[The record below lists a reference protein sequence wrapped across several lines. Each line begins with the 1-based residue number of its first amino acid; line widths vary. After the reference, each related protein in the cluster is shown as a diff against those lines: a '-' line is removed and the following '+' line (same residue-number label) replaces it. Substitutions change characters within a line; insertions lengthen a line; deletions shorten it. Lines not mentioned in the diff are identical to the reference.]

1 MCKIRAL
8 AGRLATGSRSLAFDC
23 CSVIPAASPL
33 FHICAPASHRRA
45 REGLRLRWREM
56 TACPICDGVGL
67 VRVMNGAG
75 RWVSRPCECQQIERE
90 ERRIAAAHIPQRYR
104 DCTLDAFDP
113 SYPRADESLGRALLT
128 ARRFVE
134 AYPVD
139 TAGRGLLFVGT
150 AGLGKTHLAVGVL
163 QRLVRERGV
172 KGLFCDY
179 RELLK
184 NIQNSYNPQVKTTEL
199 ELLKP
204 VFAAEVL
211 VLDDLG
217 AQKPNEWV
225 WDTVALILN
234 TRYNDRQTT
243 IITTNYL
250 DLPAGAGTKFDKN
263 GVNPAI
269 IDDTLGDRI
278 GDRMRSRLAEM
289 CIRVEMKGE
298 DFRQS
303 VKRARFG

>member
-1 MCKIRAL
+1 MQMSTCK
-8 AGRLATGSRSLAFDC
+8 
-23 CSVIPAASPL
+23 
-33 FHICAPASHRRA
+33 
-45 REGLRLRWREM
+45 
-56 TACPICDGVGL
+56 ICDGIGL
-67 VRVMNGAG
+67 IQVVNKEG
-75 RWVSRPCECQQIERE
+75 RWVSRPCECQEAIRD
-90 ERRIAAAHIPQRYR
+90 ERRLTATRIPARYAQY
-104 DCTLDAFDP
+104 TLDGYETGFHGADP
-113 SYPRADESLGRALLT
+113 SLGRALLT
-128 ARRFVE
+128 ARKFVD

-139 TAGRGLLFVGT
+139 TAGKGLLFTGSIGV
-150 AGLGKTHLAVGVL
+150 GKTHLAVGVL
-163 QRLVRERGV
+163 RRLVLERGV

-184 NIQNSYNPQVKTTEL
+184 NIQNSYNPQVNTTEL

-234 TRYNDRQTT
+234 TRYNDKQTT
-243 IITTNYL
+243 IITTNYP
-250 DLPAGAGTKFDKN
+250 DLPAGAGFKADEKGNKPAKN
-263 GVNPAI
+263 E
-269 IDDTLGDRI
+269 DTLGDRI

-289 CIRVEMKGE
+289 CVRVDMVGE

>member
-1 MCKIRAL
+1 M
-8 AGRLATGSRSLAFDC
+8 SV
-23 CSVIPAASPL
+23 CS
-33 FHICAPASHRRA
+33 
-45 REGLRLRWREM
+45 
-56 TACPICDGVGL
+56 ICDGVGL
-67 VRVMNGAG
+67 VRVMDEAG
-75 RWVSRPCECQQIERE
+75 KWVSRPCECQDVERE
-90 ERRIAAAHIPQRYR
+90 QRRLAAARIPQRYR

-113 SYPRADESLGRALLT
+113 SYPRADDSLGRALLT

-139 TAGRGLLFVGT
+139 TAGRGLLLVGT
-150 AGLGKTHLAVGVL
+150 TGLGKTHLAVGVL

-172 KGLFCDY
+172 RGLFCDY

-184 NIQNSYNPQVKTTEL
+184 SIQNSYNPQVQTSEVDV
-199 ELLKP
+199 LKP

-217 AQKPNEWV
+217 AQKPSEWV

-243 IITTNYL
+243 IITTNYP
-250 DLPAGAGTKFDKN
+250 DLPAAGGNLTDIERAARE
-263 GVNPAI
+263 P
-269 IDDTLGDRI
+269 TLGDRI

-289 CIRVEMKGE
+289 CIRVEMRGD

>member
-1 MCKIRAL
+1 MRVVDT
-8 AGRLATGSRSLAFDC
+8 AG
-23 CSVIPAASPL
+23 
-33 FHICAPASHRRA
+33 
-45 REGLRLRWREM
+45 
-56 TACPICDGVGL
+56 
-67 VRVMNGAG
+67 N
-75 RWVSRPCECQQIERE
+75 WVSRVCECQEAERE
-90 ERRIAAAHIPQRYR
+90 KRRIQAAQIPARYR

-113 SYPRADESLGRALLT
+113 SYPGSDASLGRALRT
-128 ARRFVE
+128 ARDFAE
-134 AYPVD
+134 KYPVD

-150 AGLGKTHLAVGVL
+150 TGLGKTHLAVGIL
-163 QRLVRERGV
+163 RRLIQERGA

-184 NIQNSYNPQVKTTEL
+184 SIQHSYNPEVRTTEL

-243 IITTNYL
+243 IITTNYP
-250 DLPAGAGTKFDKN
+250 DQPAGS
-263 GVNPAI
+263 GVKIDRSGAKAAI
-269 IDDTLGDRI
+269 LEDTLGDRI

-289 CIRVEMKGE
+289 CVRVEMRGD

>member
-1 MCKIRAL
+1 M
-8 AGRLATGSRSLAFDC
+8 
-23 CSVIPAASPL
+23 
-33 FHICAPASHRRA
+33 
-45 REGLRLRWREM
+45 
-56 TACPICDGVGL
+56 
-67 VRVMNGAG
+67 
-75 RWVSRPCECQQIERE
+75 ERE
-90 ERRIAAAHIPQRYR
+90 ARRLAAAHIPERYR
-104 DCTLDAFDP
+104 QYTLDGYETAFRGAHP
-113 SYPRADESLGRALLT
+113 SLGQAHLT
-128 ARRFVE
+128 ARKFVE

-139 TAGRGLLFVGT
+139 TAGKGLLFVGSI
-150 AGLGKTHLAVGVL
+150 GVGKTHLAVGVL
-163 QRLVRERGV
+163 RRLVQERGV

-184 NIQNSYNPQVKTTEL
+184 SIQNSYNPQVNTTEL

-234 TRYNDRQTT
+234 TRYNDKQTT
-243 IITTNYL
+243 IITTNYP
-250 DLPAGAGTKFDKN
+250 DSAAGRGPQTDVQKAAREDS
-263 GVNPAI
+263 
-269 IDDTLGDRI
+269 LGDRI

-289 CIRVEMKGE
+289 CVRVEMAGE
-298 DFRQS
+298 DFRQT

>member
-1 MCKIRAL
+1 MSILINPTLWETAEFPRWARAMH
-8 AGRLATGSRSLAFDC
+8 RSAETPVALGLNQM
-23 CSVIPAASPL
+23 SVCA
-33 FHICAPASHRRA
+33 ICN
-45 REGLRLRWREM
+45 
-56 TACPICDGVGL
+56 GVGL
-67 VRVMNGAG
+67 VRVVSASGL
-75 RWVSRPCECQQIERE
+75 WVSRACECQEMERE
-90 ERRIAAAHIPQRYR
+90 ERRLAAAHIPERYR
-104 DCTLDAFDP
+104 QYTLDGYETAF
-113 SYPRADESLGRALLT
+113 RGADASLGRAHLT
-128 ARRFVE
+128 ARKFVE

-139 TAGRGLLFVGT
+139 TAGKGLLFTGSIGV
-150 AGLGKTHLAVGVL
+150 GKTHLAVGVL
-163 QRLVRERGV
+163 RRLVQERGV

-184 NIQNSYNPQVKTTEL
+184 NIQNSYNPQVHTTEL

-243 IITTNYL
+243 IITTNYP
-250 DLPAGAGTKFDKN
+250 DLAAGSGTQTE
-263 GVNPAI
+263 AERAAREQ
-269 IDDTLGDRI
+269 TLGDRI

-289 CIRVEMKGE
+289 CVRVEMAGE

>member
-1 MCKIRAL
+1 MPEMDRNVSLFSTLADGFRTGGCRAYC
-8 AGRLATGSRSLAFDC
+8 ARLERTMSEC
-23 CSVIPAASPL
+23 T
-33 FHICAPASHRRA
+33 IC
-45 REGLRLRWREM
+45 G
-56 TACPICDGVGL
+56 GVGL
-67 VRVMNGAG
+67 VRVMSEAG
-75 RWVSRPCECQQIERE
+75 LWVSRACECQELERE
-90 ERRIAAAHIPQRYR
+90 ERRLAAAHIPERYR
-104 DCTLDAFDP
+104 QYTLDGYETAF
-113 SYPRADESLGRALLT
+113 RGADSSLSRTHLT
-128 ARRFVE
+128 ARKFVE

-139 TAGRGLLFVGT
+139 TAGKGLLFTGSIGV
-150 AGLGKTHLAVGVL
+150 GKTHLAVGVL
-163 QRLVRERGV
+163 RRLVQERGA

-184 NIQNSYNPQVKTTEL
+184 NIQNSYNPQVNTTEL

-234 TRYNDRQTT
+234 TRYNDKQTT
-243 IITTNYL
+243 IITTNYP
-250 DLPAGAGTKFDKN
+250 DLAAGN
-263 GVNPAI
+263 GAKT
-269 IDDTLGDRI
+269 DAERAAREQTLGDRI

-289 CIRVEMKGE
+289 CVRVEMSGE

>member
-1 MCKIRAL
+1 M
-8 AGRLATGSRSLAFDC
+8 
-23 CSVIPAASPL
+23 SVCG
-33 FHICAPASHRRA
+33 ICN
-45 REGLRLRWREM
+45 
-56 TACPICDGVGL
+56 GVGL
-67 VRVMNGAG
+67 VRVMSDTGL
-75 RWVSRPCECQQIERE
+75 WVSRACECQEGDRE
-90 ERRIAAAHIPQRYR
+90 ERRLAGARIPERYR
-104 DCTLDAFDP
+104 QYTLDGYETAFRGADQ
-113 SYPRADESLGRALLT
+113 SLSRAHLT
-128 ARRFVE
+128 ARRFVD

-139 TAGRGLLFVGT
+139 TAGKGLLFTGSIGV
-150 AGLGKTHLAVGVL
+150 GKTHLAVGVL
-163 QRLVRERGV
+163 RRLISEKGC

-184 NIQNSYNPQVKTTEL
+184 NIQNSYNSQVNTTEL

-234 TRYNDRQTT
+234 TRYNDKQTT
-243 IITTNYL
+243 IITTNYP
-250 DLPAGAGTKFDKN
+250 DLAAGGGAKSD
-263 GVNPAI
+263 AERAAREQ
-269 IDDTLGDRI
+269 TLGDRI

-289 CIRVEMKGE
+289 CVKVEVTGE
-298 DFRQS
+298 DFRQT